1 MAAAPT
7 ELRPAIIALVIL
19 ALAAVAV
26 YVYAPG
32 LNGVFVFDSVER
44 VIRSES
50 LRMDSFGIEQLL
62 GAAYAAQSDYPQRG
76 LAYVTLALNYFLA
89 DQQFE
94 PFAFKLTN
102 LIIHIANAL
111 LVVVLARLILSRWR
125 QSDVIDVGR
134 VDSPPVAALAVLAM
148 ALWLLHPIQLTSVL
162 YVVQRMTSL
171 AATWVLIGSI
181 LFMLARARFQQRRR
195 YALAL
200 MFGSVIVCTGMGFLC
215 KQSALLLPAYIAVL
229 ELFLFERNGLS
240 AAQKRGLLCYFGVT
254 LAIPAMAG
262 VVVLLTHP
270 EFITAG
276 YESRDF
282 NMPQRLMT
290 QARVMFFYLG
300 LLLIPDIRR
309 FGLYHDDIAT
319 STGLLD
325 PLTTI
330 AALTA
335 WAVVLLAILWGARR
349 RAPWAFAAA
358 WFVVGHG
365 MESTILP
372 LEQVHEHRNYAPS
385 AGLWIAVAYYAGTV
399 WERAGRMRPL
409 VLVAMGVWILSL
421 ALVSHL
427 RAQAWQNPATLMESL
442 ARHHP
447 ESYRSVVGYA
457 FNSLPANTD
466 LLVRFD
472 AFKRAAMLNDGVV
485 VPLME
490 MAKLAT
496 VVDFFIGSESLTSR
510 SGSGESSGIPIPDM
524 RLLADAVHNARLL
537 DALDKEINRRLSSE
551 VVRTES
557 VAALVALVDCA
568 LNGNREC
575 NSLREKSMRW
585 HDSATSNARLPADYN
600 AVLELSLAKIHAVT
614 GEYDAAVRHARRAGQ
629 LAADNLGYRLQE
641 ATLYALLGRWDDLS
655 VVLNEVEKRFPVRAN
670 SDPMFRD
677 LRSRYVDGEN

>member
-134 VDSPPVAALAVLAM
+134 VDSPQVAALAVLAM

-575 NSLREKSMRW
+575 KSLREKSMRW
-585 HDSATSNARLPADYN
+585 HDSAASNARLPADYN